1 MRIQLTDI
9 QIWFMQKAIDVK
21 EAVIPL
27 DEEGMS
33 EEDFKK
39 EYGFTKKQVITSLE
53 SLSEKIKN
61 VP

>member
-1 MRIQLTDI
+1 
-9 QIWFMQKAIDVK
+9 MQKAIDVK